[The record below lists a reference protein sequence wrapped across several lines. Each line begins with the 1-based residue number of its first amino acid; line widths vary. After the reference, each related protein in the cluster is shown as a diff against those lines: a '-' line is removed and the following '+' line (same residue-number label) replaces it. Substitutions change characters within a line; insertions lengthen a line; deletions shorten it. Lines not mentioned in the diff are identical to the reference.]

1 MPVQRTISPANYL
14 TPTDKE
20 IVDAINQTLGNGGN
34 NYGRTSNKG
43 VDVQNVPNAI

>member
-20 IVDAINQTLGNGGN
+20 IVDAINRTFGNPIPMAVQI
-34 NYGRTSNKG
+34 KG
-43 VDVQNVPNAI
+43 LTCRMSRML